1 MYFNKKIQCTI
12 VVWLLKVWHISVPGF
27 SLLLDTE
34 DLVEGLSIFQTDYP
48 GLSKLQ
54 TDYPRLLK
62 LLTNYQGLSKFLKD
76 NQAPSG
82 FKTDCQWPF
91 GLKAECQ
98 RLYEVPDKI
107 KGLFRI
113 LEKLFADIDNC
124 ASLSPSCTS
133 NQGLCKYKEGTN
145 FCSCESGWKVSEDNG
160 SCVDINEC
168 FNLKKPCPG
177 NTFCE
182 NTIGSYSCTCGSG
195 LILGKDKASCVDI
208 DECKAFSCPC
218 SNDEECVNLPGG
230 YSCNCKNGFRKEQ
243 NICVARC
250 NKTCDIATSKCILA
264 DGLESCQCNAGYS
277 KIYTNNDDILCVPNC
292 SQICD
297 AVKAQCIVEHGVAL
311 CKCKVEY
318 GIGSGLASD
327 GNNSCSHYIIGN
339 KPTVIQKGNFIALI
353 PELPREYLVSF
364 DIYPNAFT
372 SGWHNVVLF
381 TDDSNTIKS
390 NNGVLGIWF
399 HVNGNGELY
408 ISPHLYGNSN
418 GFVSKSLGLNMWSS
432 IEISQVLNGSVYDYT
447 VKINKKIVF
456 SQTKQSVQSFKFV
469 RVFASSSSNNA
480 QDGLIKNFYF
490 ITNNQNTNYNPI
502 VIPLKDSSFDNIW
515 TNYNQLM
522 YLKIDKNAR
531 QIKPI
536 YGDLDKHKEA
546 QGFWFSLPS
555 KIVVV
560 IDNLHKNVNM
570 VLSAVGYAVKGCI
583 LLIRFDKY
591 KKEPIKLKSG
601 VFYDFKL
608 HYGINDLDFARFNL
622 NIESSDCNFT
632 KVYLFSANIAFE
644 DINECTSLVPPCSW
658 SNGVCENTYGS
669 YLCKCA
675 NGWKIEGKSCLDIDE
690 CTAATFPCPLNN
702 GMCENT
708 MGSYICKCESGW
720 MLNGNI
726 CIDIN
731 ECNATTSLCSWGN
744 GLCQN
749 TNGSFFCSY
758 LKEFQNNSSFAYALV
773 EDATPLF
780 KGNGIALIPKL
791 NREFLLTFNIFLNK
805 INGWRSVICFSLD
818 SGNCELLVFSIQ
830 VDPDGSLVFIKKGHD
845 HYNKFKHPISERKW
859 INIEINQFS
868 TIRKHQYKYTIKIN
882 KIDVLSVII
891 QNKHEYDNIRVLASD
906 SFHDAQ
912 DCLIEK
918 FYFINGKTY
927 NELYLVVILP
937 KGLNLKNAW
946 IPDDGLYWSRF
957 QNINE
962 KFIEKVAILDYN
974 VLGFWATK
982 NERLEVFIDPLW
994 INLASISFNFRLSI
1008 ISYALRPSNLFNYI
1022 MDADQTIF
1030 YSKNIELINNSF
1042 VTSEIVLT
1050 FDQYK
1055 EIILFDIGFYRV
1067 NNNPIYLISV
1077 NASLE
1082 DINECNDTSPCP
1094 WTSSE
1099 CENTFGSYLCK
1110 CKIGFLINKENDSC
1124 FDINE
1129 CNDTSR
1135 CPWTNSECE
1144 NTFGSYLCKC
1154 KIGFLISKENDSC
1167 VDINECND
1175 TSPCPWTS
1183 SECENTFGSY
1193 LCKCKIGFLINKEND
1208 SCFDINECNDTSRC
1222 PWTNSECENTFGSY
1236 LCKCKIGFLISKE
1249 NDSCVDINECHN
1261 KTQCPWTNAVCL
1273 NTYGSYLCKC
1283 ENGWKLGED
1292 NASCIDRT
1300 HSVSAS
1306 VFKVDV
1312 SILVPVLLILIILV
1326 VVIVLWIQKRKEFQP
1341 VWLNQDPN
1349 ALDIY
1354 LDYQKLK
1361 TDEWEILPSNIIFG
1375 KKIGEGAFGNVFIA
1389 KITAKTFAKTN
1400 HLNQLFDDLC
1410 DIKEDS
1416 TINVAVKLLKDGASD
1431 LEYND
1436 FVKEITLMKGIG
1448 YHKNIVNMIG
1458 CCTFGKYLCLVNEFM
1473 ENGDLLHFLR
1483 NTRIK
1488 FISLNDDIEAQVRF
1502 IYTHTNP
1509 LLLEKTKLMQ
1519 NEIAL
1524 MDMEPIKSSDLL
1536 SFAWQIASGMEYLSC
1551 IKLVHRDLAARNILV
1566 GAKKNLK
1573 ISDFGLTCKLNDEA
1587 NYTGKTNRRLPI
1599 KWMSVE
1605 AIFYRLFTTFSD
1617 VWSYGVVLFEIVTL
1631 GGTPYSTISNGEL
1644 LPLLKSGYRM
1654 ERPDNCSQTVY
1665 DIMLRCWNQDPL
1677 MRPTFTEL
1685 RELFEKIM
1693 SHGDRYVSLDIDKES
1708 AYYNTNSS
1716 SSSDKIDESKQEEVL
1731 LVVKPVEEFKN
1742 IDSHV
1747 YSIDDEQHKIC
1758 FSYMLTRTTEQP
1770 KKIVIK
1776 NLNDLVLELR
1786 N

>member
-726 CIDIN
+726 CID
-731 ECNATTSLCSWGN
+731 
-744 GLCQN
+744 
-749 TNGSFFCSY
+749 
-758 LKEFQNNSSFAYALV
+758 
-773 EDATPLF
+773 
-780 KGNGIALIPKL
+780 
-791 NREFLLTFNIFLNK
+791 
-805 INGWRSVICFSLD
+805 
-818 SGNCELLVFSIQ
+818 
-830 VDPDGSLVFIKKGHD
+830 
-845 HYNKFKHPISERKW
+845 
-859 INIEINQFS
+859 
-868 TIRKHQYKYTIKIN
+868 
-882 KIDVLSVII
+882 
-891 QNKHEYDNIRVLASD
+891 
-906 SFHDAQ
+906 
-912 DCLIEK
+912 
-918 FYFINGKTY
+918 

-1008 ISYALRPSNLFNYI
+1008 ISYALRPSNLSVNYI